1 MNKFHKFERGKKEEK
16 KKQKKSCGVATE
28 LLVCLDRVGRGEGG
42 GREFVCI
49 IDNTKKYW
57 SVG

>member
-1 MNKFHKFERGKKEEK
+1 M
-16 KKQKKSCGVATE
+16 ATE
-28 LLVCLDRVGRGEGG
+28 LRDFDRLPGQGGEGG
-42 GREFVCI
+42 GGGGRREFVCI